1 MALLTLQLC
10 PCVSAL
16 GDKAVSCSTLVDLY
30 RVRASAHNKM
40 VFTSPHPDSGFDL
53 ILPHS
58 DKTVVPPQTWSLKV
72 PLGIKCAMLVPAK
85 PTAKSFYLYPRSSTG
100 SKTTLRLSN
109 SVGIIDSGYRGELMG
124 LFDNAS
130 AGSVTL
136 EPQQRLVQVCAGD
149 LSPFLVEVVTDET
162 NLTITYRGEGGLGS
176 TGT

>member
-16 GDKAVSCSTLVDLY
+16 GDKAVPCSTLVDLY
-30 RVRASAHNKM
+30 QVRAAAHNNM
-40 VFTSPHPDSGFDL
+40 VLTGSHPDSGFDI

-58 DKTVVPPQTWSLKV
+58 EETTVPPQTWSFKV
-72 PLGIKCAMLVPAK
+72 PLGVKCAMQGPN
-85 PTAKSFYLYPRSSTG
+85 PRGFYLYPRSSTG
-100 SKTTLRLSN
+100 SKTPLRLSN
-109 SVGIIDSGYRGELMG
+109 SVGIIDAGYRGELMG

-136 EPQQRLVQVCAGD
+136 EPRQRLVQVCAGD

-162 NLTITYRGEGGLGS
+162 KLSVTHRGGDGLGS